1 MAYDY
6 TAAGAYIKAEPYAR
20 NVRDKIGDTFLAI
33 PGTIQENTDATFQN
47 NKVAFES
54 EILADLE
61 PTAVA
66 AEVIA
71 ARAAYAN
78 LNARLNALVPASGII
93 EMFAGS
99 AAPTGYMI
107 CDGAAISRTAYAA
120 LYAAIGTTYGAG
132 NGSTTFNIPNL
143 KGRVVVGKDAS
154 QTEFD
159 VLGETGGA
167 KTHTLTVAQLPAR
180 TYASADD
187 ALQGAEGSS
196 GHWMFDSNYN
206 GQGLGQAHNNLQPY
220 LTLNYIIKY

>member
-6 TAAGAYIKAEPYAR
+6 TAAGAYVKAEPYAR

-33 PGTIQENTDATFQN
+33 PGTIQENTEATFQS
-47 NKVAFES
+47 NKTTFEA

-78 LNARLNALVPASGII
+78 LNARLNALVPAPGVV
-93 EMFAGS
+93 EMFAG
-99 AAPTGYMI
+99 ATAPTGYLI
-107 CDGAAISRTAYAA
+107 CDGAAISRTTYAA
-120 LYAAIGTTYGAG
+120 LFAIIGTTYGAG

-143 KGRVVVGKDAS
+143 KGKVAVGRDAS

-159 VLGETGGA
+159 VLGKVVEQKHMPLRFRNCLHALTHQPMMPCRALKVPVVIGCLIVLITA
-167 KTHTLTVAQLPAR
+167 KVSDRHTT
-180 TYASADD
+180 TYS
-187 ALQGAEGSS
+187 
-196 GHWMFDSNYN
+196 H
-206 GQGLGQAHNNLQPY
+206 
-220 LTLNYIIKY
+220 T

>member
-6 TAAGAYIKAEPYAR
+6 TAAGAYVKAEPYAR

-33 PGTIQENTDATFQN
+33 PGTIQENTEATFQS
-47 NKVAFES
+47 NKTTFEA

-78 LNARLNALVPASGII
+78 LNARLNALVPAPGVV
-93 EMFAGS
+93 EMFAG
-99 AAPTGYMI
+99 ATAPTGYLI
-107 CDGAAISRTAYAA
+107 CDGAAISRTTYAA
-120 LYAAIGTTYGAG
+120 LFAIIGTTYGAG

-143 KGRVVVGKDAS
+143 KGKVAVGRDAS

-159 VLGETGGA
+159 VLGESGGA
-167 KTHTLTVAQLPAR
+167 KTHALTVAQLPAR

-187 ALQGAEGSS
+187 AVQGAEGAS
-196 GHWMFDSNYN
+196 GHWMFDSAYN